1 MAKKAL
7 RRLVAAIAVACVVL
21 AVNAVRAGT
30 WFNDTVLTVW
40 VFDVGQG
47 DAVFIDAPRMQ
58 ILVDG
63 GPGSAVL
70 EKLATV
76 LPPWDRS
83 IDMLVATHPH
93 ADHVEGLNAVLQQY
107 DVDTVLTSGVS
118 YGEAPA
124 VALEQLA
131 EGKIVHAGRGMSWD
145 LGDGAR
151 LDAVWP
157 AAPLAHIP
165 LDNPHD
171 ANVVLLLTYGDT
183 TMLLTG
189 DAEQETETTWAT
201 TLPHVDVLKVG
212 HHGSDTSTGI
222 VLTNLT
228 TPDVAIISVGADNT
242 YGHPS
247 ALVVDRALRAGA
259 HVFRT
264 DRDHDIRVWSDGGE
278 PVTTSVPL

>member
-1 MAKKAL
+1 M
-7 RRLVAAIAVACVVL
+7 
-21 AVNAVRAGT
+21 
-30 WFNDTVLTVW
+30 W

-47 DAVFIDAPRMQ
+47 DAVFIDAPDKQ

-70 EKLATV
+70 EKLSAV

-83 IDMLVATHPH
+83 IDLMIATHPH
-93 ADHVEGLNAVLQQY
+93 ADHVEGLNAVLEYY
-107 DVDTVLTSGVS
+107 DVDTVVDSGVS

-124 VALEQLA
+124 LAFDALNGESVVAAQ
-131 EGKIVHAGRGMSWD
+131 GMTFD
-145 LGDGAR
+145 LGNGAR
-151 LDAVWP
+151 LDVVWP
-157 AAPLAHIP
+157 ETFIDDVV

-171 ANVVLLLTYGDT
+171 RNVVLLLTYGDT

-189 DAEQETETTWAT
+189 DAEQEYEEQFAV

-212 HHGSDTSTGI
+212 HHGSDTSTGL

-228 TPDVAIISVGADNT
+228 TPNVAIISVGEHNN

-247 ALVVDRALRAGA
+247 ALVVDRLLRAGTR
-259 HVFRT
+259 VFRT
-264 DRDHDIRVWSDGGE
+264 DHDGDVRVWTDGGE
-278 PVTTSVPL
+278 PVVEMMEL